1 VYNLRSRVIDI
12 STEKRTSLLN
22 LKDAEAFG
30 IRTHDRVRVRAGE
43 RSVTTIVQTTKTI
56 VHPGELGVFEDV
68 ARQLE
73 IESGAMVAVELQPAP
88 TSLRLIQKKLKGE
101 RLTGEEILNIT
112 GDVVN
117 RNLSD
122 VEIAAFLLAQQFHG
136 MAIEETVSLT
146 KAMVETG
153 ASIDFEKPV
162 YDKHSIG
169 GIPGNKV
176 SLLIVPII
184 AAAGLLIPKT
194 SSKAITSASGTAD
207 TMGVLAPVE
216 FSAGELKKIVL
227 KTHGAIVWGGSLNFA
242 PADDIL
248 INVEYPLQIDPESQM
263 LASILAKKLAVG
275 TDYLVIDLPVG
286 KESKVESFE
295 EARGLSN
302 RFIEL
307 GEKLGIAVKC
317 GLTYGGQPVGYAV
330 GPALEAREALQALEG
345 KGPSSLVEKS
355 TALAGL
361 LFEIAGKV
369 IRGKGQDFAKE
380 ILNNGRALKKMREII
395 EAQGGNPMIKPED
408 IPIGQHVAEIYAPA
422 DGYITRVSNRAITEI
437 ARAAGA
443 PMEKGAGLIFYG
455 KEGHKVT
462 KGEKVLE
469 IYAERESKLEEART
483 VALKIN
489 PITVEGMLLREIPEF

>member
-30 IRTHDRVRVRAGE
+30 IRMHDRVRVRAGE
-43 RSVTTIVQTTKTI
+43 RSVTTIVQTTRTM

-101 RLTGEEILNIT
+101 RLTGEEILNIIS
-112 GDVVN
+112 DVVD

-194 SSKAITSASGTAD
+194 SSKAITGASGTAD

-216 FSAGELKKIVL
+216 FSAEELKKIVL

-286 KESKVESFE
+286 KESKVESFG

-307 GEKLGIAVKC
+307 AERLGIAVKC

-361 LFEIAGKV
+361 LFEIAGRV
-369 IRGKGQDFAKE
+369 VRGKGQDFAKE
-380 ILNNGRALKKMREII
+380 ILNNGRALQKMREII

-422 DGYITRVSNRAITEI
+422 DGYITRVSNRAITQI

-455 KEGHKVT
+455 KEGHKVA

-469 IYAERESKLEEART
+469 IYAERESKLDEARAL
-483 VALKIN
+483 ALKIN

>member
-1 VYNLRSRVIDI
+1 VQNLRSKVIDI

-22 LKDAEAFG
+22 WKDAETFG
-30 IRTHDRVRVRAGE
+30 IRTHDRIKVRAEG
-43 RSVTTIVQTTKTI
+43 RSATTIVQTTRTI

-68 ARQLE
+68 ARELE
-73 IESGAMVAVELQPAP
+73 IENGAMVAVELQPAP
-88 TSLRLIQKKLKGE
+88 TSLRLIQRRLKGE
-101 RLTGEEILNIT
+101 RLTGEEILDIIS
-112 GDVVN
+112 DVVN

-122 VEIAAFLLAQQFHG
+122 IEIAAFLLAQQFHG
-136 MAIEETVSLT
+136 MSIEETVSLT

-176 SLLIVPII
+176 SLLIVPIV

-194 SSKAITSASGTAD
+194 SSKAITSPSGTAD
-207 TMGVLAPVE
+207 TMGILAPVE
-216 FSAGELKKIVL
+216 FAAEELKKIVL
-227 KTHGAIVWGGSLNFA
+227 KTQGAIVWGGSLNLA

-248 INVEYPLQIDPESQM
+248 ISVEYPLQIDPESQM

-295 EARGLSN
+295 EARGISN

-307 GEKLGIAVKC
+307 GERLGVAVKC

-330 GPALEAREALQALEG
+330 GPALEAREALQALDG

-369 IRGKGQDFAKE
+369 VRGKGQGFAKE
-380 ILNNGRALKKMREII
+380 ILNNGKALEKMREII
-395 EAQGGNPMIKPED
+395 EAQGGNPRIKPED
-408 IPIGQHVAEIYAPA
+408 IPIGQHVAEICAPG
-422 DGYITRVSNRAITEI
+422 DGYITRVSNRAITQI
-437 ARAAGA
+437 ARIAGA

-469 IYAERESKLEEART
+469 IYAERESKLDEARAL
-483 VALKIN
+483 ALKIN
-489 PITVEGMLLREIPEF
+489 PITIEGMLLREIPEF